1 MTLAKDHFDRS
12 MLSSSIVTMSPIF
25 MFWQSFVHFFHV
37 SNGKYSFIQRFQ
49 YILVTASTDF
59 HSTTVNVLFL

>member
-1 MTLAKDHFDRS
+1 MTLAKDHVDRS
-12 MLSSSIVTMSPIF
+12 MLSSSILTMSPIF
-25 MFWQSFVHFFHV
+25 MFSQSFVYFFHV

-59 HSTTVNVLFL
+59 HSTTVNVIFL